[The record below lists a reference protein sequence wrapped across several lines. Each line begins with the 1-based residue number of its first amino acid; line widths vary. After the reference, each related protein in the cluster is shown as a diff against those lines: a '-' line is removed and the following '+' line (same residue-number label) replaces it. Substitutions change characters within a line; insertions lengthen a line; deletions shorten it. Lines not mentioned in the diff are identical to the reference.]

1 MPELPEVEIVKRV
14 VSPLIVGRTIQKI
27 DILREQTILG
37 DAHIFKKTLEN
48 AKCLSLSRI
57 GKFLMFHFDEDRVI
71 ISHLRME
78 GKFYELLPDEKNTK
92 YARVVFHLDNGHR
105 LVFDDMRCFG
115 IMKLA
120 DRKTYLKE
128 KEIAKLGPEPADV
141 KDVKAL
147 YNKWKDKKVAIK
159 TLLLSQEVVAGLGN
173 IYVDEALFASQIH
186 PHTPANF
193 LKLADWK
200 KIIANSVIILNAA
213 IESGGSTIKSYHPGK
228 GINGNF
234 QLSIQ
239 VYGKANE
246 SCPVCGKT
254 LRKTVTNG
262 RGTTF
267 CPRCQIKRGS
277 PLLVAITGEAASGK
291 STVLNIFKKEGF
303 ATISSDDIV
312 KELYKKEEV
321 INEINTKLG
330 TTFSGEVDK
339 TELRRLLSEDD
350 KKKRTVE
357 KIIHP
362 LVKEEIIAWT
372 QSVKEPLK
380 VVEVPLLYES
390 KMDNLFDYIIA
401 TSSSKKE
408 HLLKQRSPLSAE
420 EIKKINLSNK
430 FEEYKENVDFLLKNN
445 STIEDLETNTIE
457 IINKLISYL
466 N

>member
-1 MPELPEVEIVKRV
+1 MPELPEVETVRKV
-14 VSPLIVGRTIQKI
+14 VSPIIVGRTIKKI
-27 DILREQTILG
+27 DILREQTIIG
-37 DAHIFKKTLEN
+37 DAKNFKRSLEN

-57 GKFLMFHFDEDRVI
+57 GKFLMFHFNDDKVI

-78 GKFYELLPDEKNTK
+78 GKFYELLPNEKNTK

-120 DRKTYLKE
+120 DEKTYLKE

-147 YNKWKDKKVAIK
+147 YNKWKHKKVAIK

-186 PHTPANF
+186 PHTPANL
-193 LKLADWK
+193 LKLNDWE
-200 KIIANSVIILNAA
+200 KIISNSVIILNAA

-228 GINGNF
+228 GISGNF

-239 VYGKANE
+239 VYGKAKE
-246 SCPVCGKT
+246 PCPVCGKR

-267 CPRCQIKRGS
+267 CPSCQIKRGT
-277 PLLVAITGEAASGK
+277 PLAVAITGEAASGK
-291 STVLNIFKKEGF
+291 STVLNFFKEQGF
-303 ATISSDDIV
+303 AVISSDSIV
-312 KELYKKEEV
+312 DELYKKEEV
-321 INEINTKLG
+321 IDEINNKLG
-330 TTFSGEVDK
+330 TSFKSEVDK
-339 TELRRLLSEDD
+339 VTLRKLLSEDD
-350 KKKRTVE
+350 KKKREIE
-357 KIIHP
+357 KIVHP
-362 LVKEEIIAWT
+362 LVKEAIIAWI
-372 QSVKEPLK
+372 QSEKEPLK

-390 KMDNLFDYIIA
+390 KMDNLFDYVIA
-401 TSSSKKE
+401 VSSSKKE
-408 HLLKQRSPLSAE
+408 QLLKQRNPQIAD
-420 EIKKINLSNK
+420 EIRKINLSNR
-430 FEEYKENVDFLLKNN
+430 FEEYKENIDFLLKNE
-445 STIEDLETNTIE
+445 STVEDLRIETLK

-466 N
+466 D